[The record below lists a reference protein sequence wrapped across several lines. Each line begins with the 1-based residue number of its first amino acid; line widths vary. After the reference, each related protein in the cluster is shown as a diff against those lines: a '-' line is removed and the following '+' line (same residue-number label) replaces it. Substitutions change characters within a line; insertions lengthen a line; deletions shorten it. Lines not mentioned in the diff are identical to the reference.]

1 MDGLKSI
8 INRSKMKKIIAIL
21 LSGIT
26 ISYGQFE
33 VDLNTAVEGV
43 KKGSETMIDGVN
55 KATEKR
61 GKNERSNEQGNTQTK
76 ETNDQKPDSKTT
88 NTDTQKITLKSYQNY
103 DFVAGEKIIFEDN
116 FLTDMDGEFPA
127 HWELKQGQA
136 VMNKVE
142 NELAFFITDG
152 NYGKVNPRIKSED
165 YLGSEFTVEFDYYN
179 YKPQDGP
186 TSYGMVVILTNWVE
200 EGFLHENSLYIGT
213 NSVSYDGVSISLSKD
228 YPAEWGG
235 DEKFC
240 NKFHHISIGV
250 KNNQM
255 KVYVDQ
261 NRILVVPD
269 VKAEYQTIAF
279 AGIASDESPIIFKN
293 VKIAEGGKMNMLDKI
308 MTDGKIIT
316 HGILFDVNKASIK
329 PESMGVLNQIFQLL
343 KDNADL
349 KFEIGGYTDGDG
361 DEASNLKLSEQ
372 RAIAVKTQL
381 ISMGIDA
388 GRLTTKGYGE
398 SNPIDNNSTLEGK
411 ANNRRVVFTK
421 Q

>member
-76 ETNDQKPDSKTT
+76 ETNDQKPDSKAT

-127 HWELKQGQA
+127 HWDLSSGQA
-136 VMNKVE
+136 VVNKQTGKTCF
-142 NELAFFITDG
+142 LLTDG
-152 NYGKVNPRIKSED
+152 NYCRVSPLIKNQT
-165 YLGSEFTVEFDYYN
+165 YLGTEFTVEFDYYMIAGAYGIQIGFFN
-179 YKPQDGP
+179 DERNEGTVSIMGDGIGGSFGEKYLFGNFP
-186 TSYGMVVILTNWVE
+186 EELNSTNFYDKWHHIAIAFKNGQIKVYADATRILTMPNISFQPVSLD
-200 EGFLHENSLYIGT
+200 LHGIG
-213 NSVSYDGVSISLSKD
+213 
-228 YPAEWGG
+228 
-235 DEKFC
+235 
-240 NKFHHISIGV
+240 
-250 KNNQM
+250 
-255 KVYVDQ
+255 DQ
-261 NRILVVPD
+261 T
-269 VKAEYQTIAF
+269 K
-279 AGIASDESPIIFKN
+279 PIVFSN

-308 MTDGKIIT
+308 MMDGKIIT